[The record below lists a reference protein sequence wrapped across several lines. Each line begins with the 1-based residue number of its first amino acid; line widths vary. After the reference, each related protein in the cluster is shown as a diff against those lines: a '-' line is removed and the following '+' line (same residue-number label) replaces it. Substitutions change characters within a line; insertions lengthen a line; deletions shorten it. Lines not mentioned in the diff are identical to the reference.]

1 MQGAPEFL
9 SSRIRVLPT
18 SLEDQLQRELE
29 LTREGGRRQK
39 LATRGTVFGSLE
51 KNLVRVREI
60 GAIENIEHLGPER
73 QLQCLTDCH
82 VLEQRRVDIEQAR
95 TTQRSARHVSKGS
108 LERQHE
114 GFRIEPFIGSTHDH
128 RPLKVRIPVRYVGIT
143 GIAGSSSVRASQ
155 RCEGESTRS
164 PEARIPLPAAY
175 QLVHDAS
182 GAACG
187 ALRIPGWQPIAGGPA
202 ELVEAAEGCASAA
215 RPFRTI
221 STTHSRGLVAVGR
234 RRRRGLQS

>member
-143 GIAGSSSVRASQ
+143 GIAGSSSVRPAKGVKGNPLAALKPVFHCQPPISLSMTPVAPLAK
-155 RCEGESTRS
+155 RC
-164 PEARIPLPAAY
+164 
-175 QLVHDAS
+175 
-182 GAACG
+182 
-187 ALRIPGWQPIAGGPA
+187 
-202 ELVEAAEGCASAA
+202 
-215 RPFRTI
+215 PFPN
-221 STTHSRGLVAVGR
+221 GN
-234 RRRRGLQS
+234 